1 MARTRTLKPH
11 NNLISSCGRGIR
23 EENSVSERLG
33 QLDIVFAVDNT
44 GSMGPYI
51 NNAKQKIL
59 EIIRTIQREELCH
72 RLRIGLVSYRDH
84 PPQEKTYVTKK
95 NELTSDTQR
104 IEKNIM
110 AMNADGGGDGPEA
123 VADAL
128 EVANRME
135 FLLDSAKIVVLIG
148 DAPPH
153 GVEPND
159 NWSDGCP
166 EGIKWEE
173 EVEKAYDQ
181 GIVVHTVGCF
191 PEISTYENAIG
202 TFVRIAEGTKGR
214 FIPLKEAELLV
225 KVITG
230 IAVEEIDKLA
240 IQKSILEDLG
250 ISMEELNEEDLTE
263 DKIADLVAAV
273 RSKGMTRRAMK
284 AEAPSGLASS
294 EDVEVMSE
302 EVDEEDVREAVRQ
315 LRKKAKK

>member
-1 MARTRTLKPH
+1 M
-11 NNLISSCGRGIR
+11 
-23 EENSVSERLG
+23 SERLG

-95 NELTSDTQR
+95 YELTSETQR

-128 EVANRME
+128 EIANRME

-159 NWSDGCP
+159 TWSDGCP

-173 EVEKAYDQ
+173 EIEKAFDK
-181 GIVVHTVGCF
+181 GIIVHTVGCF
-191 PEISTYENAIG
+191 PEISSYQNAIE
-202 TFVRIAEGTKGR
+202 TFEKIAEGTKGR
-214 FIPLKEAELLV
+214 FIPLKEADLLV

-250 ISMEELNEEDLTE
+250 VSMEELEEEDLTE
-263 DKIADLVAAV
+263 EKIADLVASV
-273 RSKGMTRRAMK
+273 RSKGMTRRAMR
-284 AEAPSGLASS
+284 ADAPSGLAYDEEVKVES
-294 EDVEVMSE
+294 EA
-302 EVDEEDVREAVRQ
+302 VDEEDVREAVRQ